1 MLASPIGLSVPIP
14 QDMRVR
20 RTLNCSQVEFLSAE
34 EMKTEVTNF
43 PDLEDCPE
51 DVVEEL
57 AQDLLRPL
65 TQQFQEVARGVFLA
79 TLNAESGEGRRRT
92 HQQLQ
97 DKVSA
102 LLTTIKLSEKSL
114 KVNPNFS
121 ICILCHHILTP
132 LN

>member
-1 MLASPIGLSVPIP
+1 M
-14 QDMRVR
+14 
-20 RTLNCSQVEFLSAE
+20 EFLSAE

-114 KVNPNFS
+114 KVKPY
-121 ICILCHHILTP
+121 ICVCILHIHSVLVFTSIF
-132 LN
+132 